1 MTRPTST
8 GCYPGTFDPPTIAH
22 LAIAEAARSQCG
34 LDRVD
39 LVVSRDPLGKPGA
52 GESLARRVRV
62 LEAMASTRPW
72 LGVVVTDERHLAD
85 IADGYDVLV
94 MGADKWAQV
103 LDPSFYDS
111 PAHRDESV
119 ARLPHLAVAPR
130 GDLAL
135 PDGCTRL
142 EVALHDVSSSAARAG
157 RHDIVL
163 PEARDIGAGEGPTV
177 GP

>member
-1 MTRPTST
+1 MST

-22 LAIAEAARSQCG
+22 LAIAEAARAQCD

-52 GESLARRVRV
+52 GDSLARRVAV
-62 LEAMASTRPW
+62 LDAVAATRPW

-94 MGADKWAQV
+94 LGADKWAQV

-111 PAHRDESV
+111 PAHRDDAV

-130 GDLAL
+130 GGLPL

-142 EVALHDVSSSAARAG
+142 DVELHDISSTAARAG
-157 RHDIVL
+157 RRDLLL
-163 PEARDIGAGEGPTV
+163 PEALDHPD
-177 GP
+177 